1 MKAPIRLNK
10 QVAFMVYVSTEVHE
24 QMKKLSE
31 SLEVSMSQIA
41 REAINM
47 RLSSNDQYEA
57 GFASALDHCERLI
70 QDNLAA
76 QMRFPSGKSVAEIL
90 SQEINLLRR
99 TK

>member
-1 MKAPIRLNK
+1 
-10 QVAFMVYVSTEVHE
+10 MVYVPVEVHE
-24 QMKKLSE
+24 KMKQLSE

-47 RLSSNDQYEA
+47 RLSSNDQYES
-57 GFASALDHCERLI
+57 GFSAAVDHCQRLI
-70 QDNLAA
+70 RDNMAA

-90 SQEINLLRR
+90 TQEIDLLRR